1 MRVLTLLFFFVAS
14 LGLQAQDCE
23 ALKQQID
30 TQQADIDVL
39 QTRMDEASE
48 YDQKKAVAQ
57 EMRAVEGEI
66 RLLKVEYR
74 ACMIESGE
82 MGEPRTPEAGNSPTG
97 SGNIGVLCRSCTCRG
112 RRGFKWW
119 NLTLGVCRSRS
130 WFGRDCPKHI
140 GFCTGAQG
148 NEGVLP
154 SDIAQRHSI
163 A

>member
-74 ACMIESGE
+74 ACMNESGE
-82 MGEPRTPEAGNSPTG
+82 MGDPE
-97 SGNIGVLCRSCTCRG
+97 LLKRG
-112 RRGFKWW
+112 LRQR
-119 NLTLGVCRSRS
+119 
-130 WFGRDCPKHI
+130 
-140 GFCTGAQG
+140 AQG
-148 NEGVLP
+148 TLVSFAGAALVVVGTVSSGGILPLVYAGVGLGLVGT
-154 SDIAQRHSI
+154 AQNISGS
-163 A
+163 ALVLKATKE

>member
-14 LGLQAQDCE
+14 FGMQAQDCE

-48 YDQKKAVAQ
+48 YDQKKAIAQ

-74 ACMIESGE
+74 ACMSESGE
-82 MGEPRTPEAGNSPTG
+82 MGDPE
-97 SGNIGVLCRSCTCRG
+97 LLKRG
-112 RRGFKWW
+112 LRQR
-119 NLTLGVCRSRS
+119 
-130 WFGRDCPKHI
+130 
-140 GFCTGAQG
+140 AQG
-148 NEGVLP
+148 TLV
-154 SDIAQRHSI
+154 SI
-163 A
+163 AGAALVVVGTVSSGGILPLVYAGAGLGLVGTAQNISGSALVMKATKE